1 MQAFDQ
7 VMAANEQYVAS
18 RRHTDLPVRPARQLA
33 IVTCMDCRIP
43 ALPVLGLELGDAHV
57 IRNAGARITDD
68 VLRSLALSTHV
79 LGTRNVLVV
88 GHTRCGL
95 FDPAGNIT
103 AILTDLMGH
112 LPFNQSWG
120 TFTDPEQSIR
130 TDCDRLLRW
139 PDRPSDFEVAGL
151 LLDVDTGS
159 LTTVVPPRKA
169 SPVAAVPEAS

>member
-1 MQAFDQ
+1 MQAFDE

-18 RRHTDLPVRPARQLA
+18 GRHADLPVRPARQLA

-43 ALPVLGLELGDAHV
+43 AFPVLGLELGDAHV
-57 IRNAGARITDD
+57 IRNAGARVTDD

-79 LGTRNVLVV
+79 LGTRNALVI

-95 FDPAGNIT
+95 FDPEGTIT
-103 AILTDLMGH
+103 ATLTDLMGH

-120 TFTDPEQSIR
+120 TFTDPEASIR

-139 PDRPSDFEVAGL
+139 PDRPSGFEVAGL
-151 LLDVDTGS
+151 LLDIETGA
-159 LTTVVPPRKA
+159 LTAVVPPRQA
-169 SPVAAVPEAS
+169 SPVDDVPGSS